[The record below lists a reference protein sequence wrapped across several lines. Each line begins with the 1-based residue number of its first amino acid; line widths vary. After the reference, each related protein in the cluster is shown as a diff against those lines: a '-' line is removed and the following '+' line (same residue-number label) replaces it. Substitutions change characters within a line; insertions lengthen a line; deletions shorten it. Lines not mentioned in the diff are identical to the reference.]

1 MFVKNEKKTTG
12 GNGTGSKQP
21 NRLGISTKITG
32 EIHSEEDFRIDGSFE
47 GTLVTTGKLVVGE
60 KGVLNGTIKVGN
72 AEVMGVVTG
81 DLEVKDL
88 LSIKK
93 TARIEGNVK
102 TNKLSVEPGAVFNA
116 TCEMQT
122 GKPAPAPAPAAK
134 K

>member
-1 MFVKNEKKTTG
+1 MFAKNEKKTTG

-21 NRLGISTKITG
+21 NRLGISTKVSG

-60 KGVLNGTIKVGN
+60 KGVLNGTVKVGQ
-72 AEVMGVVTG
+72 AEVLGVITG
-81 DLEVKDL
+81 ELEVKDL

-93 TARIEGNVK
+93 TARIEGSVK
-102 TNKLSVEPGAVFNA
+102 TKKLSVEPGAVFNA

-122 GKPAPAPAPAAK
+122 GKTAPAPAPAK
-134 K
+134 